1 VFLNLFNV
9 NARAEVTQR
18 AQRRIR
24 GERSRPPFP
33 VYGDPVGELLA
44 AHASFDGATSNPTVA
59 HILSVA
65 AGYAYAEIET
75 MARMMSRIGF
85 DSHATVCVSETID
98 AMYINTTAYLTQS
111 RCGRVVILSYRGTPP
126 ASLVTWLGNADTG
139 SDSMRIGGEAV
150 PVHSGF
156 YRNFRATRL
165 AIIEELSTAL
175 RGRSLADPNKKLD
188 YPMQALYVTG
198 HSLGGALA
206 LLFGLSLGAPELRAF
221 ADRLRAV
228 YTFGQPMTVGEP
240 LPDAARIMS
249 AKIFRHVLARDIIPL
264 LPPAGWG
271 AFAHI
276 GHEYR
281 HENGAWHP
289 QKNAVT
295 QALNVRELPKAMMT
309 VLAPAKRAGT
319 AQYTAAVH
327 PPHHYISALRP
338 AGLVTEFGDA

>member
-1 VFLNLFNV
+1 
-9 NARAEVTQR
+9 AEVTQR
-18 AQRRIR
+18 AQRRTK
-24 GERSRPPFP
+24 GERCMPPFP
-33 VYGDPVGELLA
+33 IYRDAAAEMLA
-44 AHASFDGATSNPTVA
+44 AHASSDASTRHPTVA

-75 MARMMSRIGF
+75 MARMMSRTGF
-85 DSHATVCVSETID
+85 AEHATVSVSETVD

-126 ASLVTWLGNADTG
+126 ASLVTWLGDADVG
-139 SDSMRIGGEAV
+139 SESMRIGGDVV

-165 AIIEELSTAL
+165 AIFEELTAAL
-175 RGRSLADPNKKLD
+175 RGRSLVDPNKKLD
-188 YPMQALYVTG
+188 SPLQALYVTG

-206 LLFGLSLGAPELRAF
+206 VLFALSLCAPERRAL

-240 LPDAARIMS
+240 LPEAARVVS
-249 AKIFRHVLARDIIPL
+249 AKIFRHVLARDIVPL

-271 AFAHI
+271 VFAHI
-276 GHEYR
+276 GREFRY
-281 HENGAWHP
+281 ENGAWHL
-289 QKNAVT
+289 QKNVA
-295 QALNVRELPKAMMT
+295 QPLSVREIPRAMMAAI
-309 VLAPAKRAGT
+309 APAKRADT

-338 AGLVTEFGDA
+338 PGLVTEFGDE